1 MDGIEAA
8 RMVEALSGEA
18 RAAARALAGASTA
31 AKDAALRAAAARLR
45 REEAAILRANA
56 DDVAGARAAGESAA
70 FVDRLM
76 LTTSRIDAMAR
87 GLEEIAALPDP
98 VGETIAAWR
107 RPNGLEIAQVRVPI
121 GVVLSIYESR
131 PNVTADS
138 AALCLKTANAVLLK
152 GGTEAQAT
160 NRAIA
165 EAFRAEVEAAGLPAA
180 AVQLVE
186 GGREVTRGLLKRDDR
201 IDVVIARGGETLKHT
216 VLEESRIPVV
226 KHFEGICH
234 LYVDE
239 SADLA
244 MAERICLNAKVERP
258 SVCNAIE
265 NLLVHQAVA
274 PRFLP
279 RIAAALGAR
288 GCELRGDAAS
298 RALVPDL
305 KPATDADWDTE
316 YLDLVLSVAVVPSL
330 DAALA
335 FIARHSTGLAEAI
348 VTEDYRAALPPHKQ
362 GLAAAEHRLRM
373 LELAVAGVPGFRVSR
388 VELDRPGPS
397 YSIDTLRAL
406 RAEAGVA
413 TRLVFVLGHDAF
425 RDFHTWKEHAA
436 IFTLCDMVV
445 VTRPPGPA
453 RLTTDEIPL
462 AAREAFWYDSNS
474 GVFHH
479 QSGHV
484 LKPQHITAPAI

>member
-8 RMVEALSGEA
+8 RVVDALSGDA
-18 RAAARALAGASTA
+18 RRAARTLAGASTA

-45 REEAAILRANA
+45 RDAAGLLRANA
-56 DDVAGARAAGESAA
+56 DDVARARAAGESAA
-70 FVDRLM
+70 FVDRLT
-76 LTTSRIDAMAR
+76 LTPARVDAMAR
-87 GLEEIAALPDP
+87 GLEEVAALPDP

-107 RPNGLEIAQVRVPI
+107 RPIGLEIA
-121 GVVLSIYESR
+121 IYESR

-152 GGTEAQAT
+152 GGSEAQTT

-165 EAFRAEVEAAGLPAA
+165 GAFRAEVEAAGLPAA

-239 SADLA
+239 SGDLA
-244 MAERICLNAKVERP
+244 MAERICLNAKVQRP

-265 NLLVHQAVA
+265 NLLVHEAVA

-279 RIAAALGAR
+279 QIAAALR
-288 GCELRGDAAS
+288 THGCELRGCARS

-305 KPATDADWDTE
+305 VAAADADWDTE
-316 YLDLVLSVAVVPSL
+316 YLYLVLSVCVVPSL

-335 FIARHSTGLAEAI
+335 FIARHGTGLAEAI
-348 VTEDYRAALPPHKQ
+348 VTGDY
-362 GLAAAEHRLRM
+362 AAARRFLG
-373 LELAVAGVPGFRVSR
+373 AVDA
-388 VELDRPGPS
+388 
-397 YSIDTLRAL
+397 A
-406 RAEAGVA
+406 A
-413 TRLVFVLGHDAF
+413 VFVNASTRFTDGYEFGFGAEVGISTNRL
-425 RDFHTWKEHAA
+425 HA
-436 IFTLCDMVV
+436 
-445 VTRPPGPA
+445 RGPMGL
-453 RLTTDEIPL
+453 RELTT
-462 AAREAFWYDSNS
+462 YKY
-474 GVFHH
+474 
-479 QSGHV
+479 QV
-484 LKPQHITAPAI
+484 LGRGQIRV

>member
-8 RMVEALSGEA
+8 RMVETLSGEA

-56 DDVAGARAAGESAA
+56 DDVARARAAGESAA
-70 FVDRLM
+70 FVDRLA
-76 LTTSRIDAMAR
+76 LSTSRIDAMAR

-138 AALCLKTANAVLLK
+138 AALWRKTANALLLK
-152 GGTEAQAT
+152 GGSEAQAT

-165 EAFRAEVEAAGLPAA
+165 AAVRAEVEAAGLPGA

-201 IDVVIARGGETLKHT
+201 IVVVMGRGGETIKHT

-265 NLLVHQAVA
+265 NLLVHEAAA

-279 RIAAALGAR
+279 QIVGALRGAGCEVR
-288 GCELRGDAAS
+288 GCPAS
-298 RALVPDL
+298 RRLVPDL
-305 KPATDADWDTE
+305 VAASDADWDTE
-316 YLDLVLSVAVVPSL
+316 YLDLILSICIVPSL
-330 DAALA
+330 DAALG
-335 FIARHSTGLAEAI
+335 FIAQHGTSLAEAI
-348 VTEDYRAALPPHKQ
+348 VTEDY
-362 GLAAAEHRLRM
+362 AAARRF
-373 LELAVAGVPGFRVSR
+373 LAEGAAAAGFGHASTRFTDGYEFGF
-388 VELDRPGPS
+388 G
-397 YSIDTLRAL
+397 
-406 RAEAGVA
+406 AEVG
-413 TRLVFVLGHDAF
+413 
-425 RDFHTWKEHAA
+425 
-436 IFTLCDMVV
+436 I
-445 VTRPPGPA
+445 
-453 RLTTDEIPL
+453 
-462 AAREAFWYDSNS
+462 S
-474 GVFHH
+474 
-479 QSGHV
+479 
-484 LKPQHITAPAI
+484 

>member
-8 RMVEALSGEA
+8 RMVEALSGDA
-18 RAAARALAGASTA
+18 RGAARALAGASTA

-45 REEAAILRANA
+45 RDATAILRANA
-56 DDVAGARAAGESAA
+56 DDVARARAAGESAA
-70 FVDRLM
+70 FVDRLA

-152 GGTEAQAT
+152 GGSEAQAT

-165 EAFRAEVEAAGLPAA
+165 GAFRAEVEAAGLSAA

-201 IDVVIARGGETLKHT
+201 IDVV
-216 VLEESRIPVV
+216 
-226 KHFEGICH
+226 
-234 LYVDE
+234 
-239 SADLA
+239 
-244 MAERICLNAKVERP
+244 
-258 SVCNAIE
+258 
-265 NLLVHQAVA
+265 
-274 PRFLP
+274 
-279 RIAAALGAR
+279 
-288 GCELRGDAAS
+288 S
-298 RALVPDL
+298 RAIVGDL

-316 YLDLVLSVAVVPSL
+316 YLDLILSVAVVPSL

-348 VTEDYRAALPPHKQ
+348 VTEDYRAACRFLAEVD
-362 GLAAAEHRLRM
+362 AAA
-373 LELAVAGVPGFRVSR
+373 
-388 VELDRPGPS
+388 
-397 YSIDTLRAL
+397 
-406 RAEAGVA
+406 
-413 TRLVFVLGHDAF
+413 VFVNASTRFTDGYEFGFGAEVGISTNRL
-425 RDFHTWKEHAA
+425 HA
-436 IFTLCDMVV
+436 
-445 VTRPPGPA
+445 RGPMGL
-453 RLTTDEIPL
+453 RELTT
-462 AAREAFWYDSNS
+462 YKYQVQGS
-474 GVFHH
+474 G
-479 QSGHV
+479 Q
-484 LKPQHITAPAI
+484 IRA

>member
-8 RMVEALSGEA
+8 RMVEALSGDA
-18 RAAARALAGASTA
+18 RRAARALAGASTA
-31 AKDAALRAAAARLR
+31 AKDAALRGAAARLR
-45 REEAAILRANA
+45 RDEAAILRANA
-56 DDVAGARAAGESAA
+56 DDVARARA
-70 FVDRLM
+70 
-76 LTTSRIDAMAR
+76 
-87 GLEEIAALPDP
+87 

-152 GGTEAQAT
+152 GGSEAQAT

-165 EAFRAEVEAAGLPAA
+165 GAFRAEVEAAGLPAA

-186 GGREVTRGLLKRDDR
+186 GGREVTRGLLKREDR

-216 VLEESRIPVV
+216 ILEESRIPVV

-265 NLLVHQAVA
+265 NLLVHEAVA

-279 RIAAALGAR
+279 RIAAALRAR
-288 GCELRGDAAS
+288 RCELRGDAAS
-298 RALVPDL
+298 RAIVGDL

-316 YLDLVLSVAVVPSL
+316 YLDLVLSVAIVPSL

-335 FIARHSTGLAEAI
+335 FIACHSTGLAEAI
-348 VTEDYRAALPPHKQ
+348 VTEDYRAARRFLAEVD
-362 GLAAAEHRLRM
+362 AAA
-373 LELAVAGVPGFRVSR
+373 
-388 VELDRPGPS
+388 
-397 YSIDTLRAL
+397 
-406 RAEAGVA
+406 
-413 TRLVFVLGHDAF
+413 VFVNASTRFTDGYEFGFGAEVGISTNRL
-425 RDFHTWKEHAA
+425 HA
-436 IFTLCDMVV
+436 
-445 VTRPPGPA
+445 RGPMGL
-453 RLTTDEIPL
+453 RELTT
-462 AAREAFWYDSNS
+462 YKCQVQGS
-474 GVFHH
+474 G
-479 QSGHV
+479 Q
-484 LKPQHITAPAI
+484 IRA